1 MVKRIFLPCLKR
13 HCLIDRIQLLQDCVV
28 YDMPTVDSDW
38 TLRSFGSKIIMTFNV
53 LTSLAPH
60 FTFCVIGC
68 HYLSVGLLL
77 ESIDYRSPWLFRMI
91 ITSFPWP
98 TPFG

>member
-38 TLRSFGSKIIMTFNV
+38 TLRSFGSMIIMTFNV
-53 LTSLAPH
+53 LN
-60 FTFCVIGC
+60 
-68 HYLSVGLLL
+68 
-77 ESIDYRSPWLFRMI
+77 
-91 ITSFPWP
+91 
-98 TPFG
+98 